1 VTVTH
6 PQRGD
11 TRLIFIFIKKIIIKK
26 KKKEEVK
33 THSRIEEEEKKK
45 DNIFV
50 FKLTPNLE
58 NCGIYLECYNGGVFL
73 SFYILRRQKYSST
86 VTN

>member
-11 TRLIFIFIKKIIIKK
+11 TRLIFIFIFKKKKRK

-58 NCGIYLECYNGGVFL
+58 NCGIYSKPTGVVN
-73 SFYILRRQKYSST
+73 SKHKAIQK
-86 VTN
+86 NI